1 MTRKSKPDGGYWR
14 RRDGERG
21 VALVEFAVT
30 VPLLLILILGM
41 AELGLAFKERLA
53 ISAATER
60 GARIGATT
68 GTDALADFLILEATL
83 AGLLDEINPSNLSN
97 IIIYEADQAGNMT
110 GNSSVYTYSGA
121 NPACPWVPCPKPGE
135 PGFGYGD
142 WGSPT
147 NRSATL
153 PDPTILGVQ
162 VNYQH
167 LWLSGFVFR
176 SPADWSEDARVRLEP
191 QNFAP

>member
-1 MTRKSKPDGGYWR
+1 
-14 RRDGERG
+14 
-21 VALVEFAVT
+21 
-30 VPLLLILILGM
+30 LLLVLILGM

-60 GARIGATT
+60 GARIGATV
-68 GTDALADFLILEATL
+68 GSDELADFLILEATL
-83 AGLLDEINPSNLSN
+83 AGLLDEINPTNLSN

-110 GNSSVYTYSGA
+110 GNQSVYSYSGA
-121 NPACPWVPCPKPGE
+121 NPSCPWVPCPKPGE
-135 PGFGYGD
+135 PGFGYGA

-147 NRSATL
+147 NRDASL
-153 PDPTILGVQ
+153 PNPTILGIQ

-167 LWLSGFVFR
+167 PWLSGFVFR
-176 SPADWSEDARVRLEP
+176 DPANWSEDARVRLEP